1 LGENAV
7 TDRELQEH
15 VQNALDWEP
24 SIDAAEIGVSVDSG
38 VVTLRGDV
46 KSYAEKAAAER
57 VTVGVYGVK
66 AVANDINV
74 RLGGE
79 QQRTDTEIAQAVV
92 SALKWNTVVPDEKIT
107 VTVSNGL
114 VTLKGQVDWEY
125 QRAAAAN
132 VVRDLTGVRGVA
144 NSIAVKPHVSVVDV
158 KTKIEAALRRSAEVD
173 ARRINVAVAD
183 GKVILSGNV
192 HSWSERT
199 EARQA
204 AWAAPGVKEVEDH
217 IAVVP

>member
-1 LGENAV
+1 M

-24 SIDAAEIGVSVDSG
+24 SIDAADIGVSADAG

-46 KSYAEKAAAER
+46 RTYAEKAAAER
-57 VTVGVYGVK
+57 VALGVYGTK

-74 RLGGE
+74 RLRDG
-79 QQRTDTEIAQAVV
+79 QQRTDTDVAQAALA
-92 SALKWNTVVPDEKIT
+92 ALKWNTMVPDEKLT
-107 VTVSNGL
+107 LTVSNGW
-114 VTLKGQVDWEY
+114 VTLKGKVDWEY
-125 QRAAAAN
+125 QRTAAAN
-132 VVRDLTGVRGVA
+132 SVRDLSGVRGVT
-144 NSIAVKPHVSVVDV
+144 NSITLEPHISVTDV
-158 KTKIEAALRRSAEVD
+158 KTKIESALKRSAEVD

-192 HSWSERT
+192 HSWFERS

-204 AWAAPGVKEVEDH
+204 AWAAPGVREVEDH